1 MTKFTDVGI
10 KALITG
16 DIRFE
21 GRADSI
27 VAGLVLSFRKNDKVP
42 RWLFR
47 YSFAGTPRKM
57 VIGNYGNMS
66 LSEARA
72 RARELAARVQLGYD
86 VQGEKA
92 ARIVEAVAAIEA
104 ERASITVN
112 ELAEE
117 YLNREIIGRVKH
129 PNIPINQYEK
139 NIRPLIGA
147 LKIEAVTSLHVDDIL
162 EAVRK
167 RGAPSIANKA
177 LRMLQNIFDY
187 AIRRRM
193 IAVNPAAAFRTKDA
207 GGEMEARDRALSR
220 TELALLFAAM
230 K

>member
-27 VAGLVLSFRKNDKVP
+27 AAGLVLSFRKNDKVP

-112 ELAEE
+112 ELAED

-162 EAVRK
+162 EAVRN
-167 RGAPSIANKA
+167 RGAPSIANKT
-177 LRMLQNIFDY
+177 LRLMQNMFDY

-193 IAVNPAAAFRTKDA
+193 IAVNPAAAFRTMA
-207 GGEMEARDRALSR
+207 HARRC
-220 TELALLFAAM
+220 
-230 K
+230 

>member
-1 MTKFTDVGI
+1 MYPKPILGTRCFHTGVGYGFMTKFTDVGI

-27 VAGLVLSFRKNDKVP
+27 AAGLVLSFRKNDKVL

-47 YSFAGTPRKM
+47 YSFAGKPRKM
-57 VIGNYGNMS
+57 VIGSYGNMS

-72 RARELAARVQLGYD
+72 RARELGARVQLGYD

-104 ERASITVN
+104 ERTSIIVN
-112 ELAEE
+112 ELTED

-129 PNIPINQYEK
+129 PNIQTSRSIYMK
-139 NIRPLIGA
+139 
-147 LKIEAVTSLHVDDIL
+147 KI
-162 EAVRK
+162 
-167 RGAPSIANKA
+167 
-177 LRMLQNIFDY
+177 
-187 AIRRRM
+187 
-193 IAVNPAAAFRTKDA
+193 
-207 GGEMEARDRALSR
+207 
-220 TELALLFAAM
+220 FAQ
-230 K
+230 

>member
-1 MTKFTDVGI
+1 M
-10 KALITG
+10 
-16 DIRFE
+16 
-21 GRADSI
+21 
-27 VAGLVLSFRKNDKVP
+27 SFSKNDKVP

-72 RARELAARVQLGYD
+72 RARELAAHVQLGYD
-86 VQGEKA
+86 VQGEKD

-139 NIRPLIGA
+139 KYPPIYRRIKNRGG
-147 LKIEAVTSLHVDDIL
+147 HV
-162 EAVRK
+162 
-167 RGAPSIANKA
+167 
-177 LRMLQNIFDY
+177 
-187 AIRRRM
+187 
-193 IAVNPAAAFRTKDA
+193 
-207 GGEMEARDRALSR
+207 
-220 TELALLFAAM
+220 FACG
-230 K
+230 